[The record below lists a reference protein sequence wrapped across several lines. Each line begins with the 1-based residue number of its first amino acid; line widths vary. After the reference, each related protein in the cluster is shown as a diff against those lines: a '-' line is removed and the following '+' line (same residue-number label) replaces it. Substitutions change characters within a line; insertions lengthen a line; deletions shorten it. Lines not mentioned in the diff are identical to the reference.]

1 MLSMYSEAV
10 RIRSGETN
18 MEGVLS
24 LPRAAIGVVIVFGN
38 DSNRM
43 KPPGDYVASALRS
56 ACLGSLWL
64 DLPVSEAA
72 CNRHPQVEVAML
84 AQQLDAACEW
94 LAQHERT
101 GELPLGLFGTGCRA
115 SAALQLVAI
124 PGSRVAAL
132 VLRGARPDPST
143 RLIVGKIHVPTLL
156 IVGGLDFLSV
166 ELNRATF
173 AALRCK
179 KRLEII
185 PGATRSFDEPGSP
198 EVIARLARAWFQ
210 QHTTSC
216 A

>member
-1 MLSMYSEAV
+1 MYSEAV
-10 RIRSGETN
+10 RIRSGEID

-24 LPRAAIGVVIVFGN
+24 LPRAAIGMVIVFGN
-38 DSNRM
+38 DNNRM
-43 KPPGDYVASALRS
+43 KPPGDYVVSALRN
-56 ACLGSLWL
+56 ACLGTLWL
-64 DLPVSEAA
+64 DLPAPEAV
-72 CNRHPQVEVAML
+72 CSRRPQAEAGML
-84 AQQLDAACEW
+84 AQRLDTACEW
-94 LAQHERT
+94 LAQHDRT
-101 GELPLGLFGTGCRA
+101 GELPLGLLGTGRSA
-115 SAALQLVAI
+115 SAALQLVAM
-124 PGSRVAAL
+124 PGNRIAAL
-132 VLRGARPDPST
+132 VLRGARPDTST

-156 IVGGLDFLSV
+156 IVGELDFPSV

-210 QHTTSC
+210 QHTTVC